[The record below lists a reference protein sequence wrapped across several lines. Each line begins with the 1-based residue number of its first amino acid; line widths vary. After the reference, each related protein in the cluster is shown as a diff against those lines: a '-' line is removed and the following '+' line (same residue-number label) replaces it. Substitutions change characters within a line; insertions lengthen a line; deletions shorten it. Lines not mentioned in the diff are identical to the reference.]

1 MLNKPYKYR
10 VSLYS
15 EDGKFYWI
23 WHVFADFNLDGIL
36 RDDIFVNEDKTSA
49 IAGIIEYVQ
58 RLN

>member
-10 VSLYS
+10 VSLYA
-15 EDGKFYWI
+15 EDGQFYWI
-23 WHVFADFNLDGIL
+23 GHVFADFNLDGIL
-36 RDDIFVNEDKTSA
+36 RDDMFINKDGASG